1 MMGEQNTFVPK
12 EDLENE
18 RMKYYEM
25 KKERD
30 NALQL
35 LLDVLQ
41 DNEMVGNTTPPTL
54 DEIEEFIKN
63 IKGDDENIK

>member
-1 MMGEQNTFVPK
+1 MSGQNTFVPK

-18 RMKYYEM
+18 RMRYYNM
-25 KKERD
+25 KSERD

-41 DNEMVGNTTPPTL
+41 DNEMVGSTAPPTL
-54 DEIEEFIKN
+54 DEIEEFLKN
-63 IKGDDENIK
+63 IKRGADE

>member
-1 MMGEQNTFVPK
+1 MMGEQNAFVPK

-18 RMKYYEM
+18 KIKYYSM
-25 KKERD
+25 KAERN

-63 IKGDDENIK
+63 IKRS